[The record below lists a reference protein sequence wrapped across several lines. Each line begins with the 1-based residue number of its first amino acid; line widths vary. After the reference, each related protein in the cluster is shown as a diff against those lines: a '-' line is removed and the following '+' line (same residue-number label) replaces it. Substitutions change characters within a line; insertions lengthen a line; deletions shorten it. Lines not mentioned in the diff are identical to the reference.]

1 MLRNICVKK
10 NTNIGLLLF
19 KIEQTYQ
26 VKYFMSFHIIIGNLQ
41 IIYIIYL
48 YKLLKDVT
56 YFGVNIMI
64 AVTYSK
70 GQFHVIKI
78 KDVLNLTSK
87 IDELEDIVNKL
98 LEKNITKIAIH
109 FNDGSYL
116 CSSSG
121 AVLIRCWET
130 IKEHNGFLALVNV
143 NQDIRDFLKIIDF
156 DSLIKIFA
164 SEKELESIII
174 ND

>member
-1 MLRNICVKK
+1 
-10 NTNIGLLLF
+10 
-19 KIEQTYQ
+19 
-26 VKYFMSFHIIIGNLQ
+26 
-41 IIYIIYL
+41 
-48 YKLLKDVT
+48 
-56 YFGVNIMI
+56 MI

-98 LEKNITKIAIH
+98 LEKNINKIAFH

-121 AVLIRCWET
+121 AVLIRCWEK

-156 DSLIKIFA
+156 DSLIKIFS